1 MGFFDWFSAP
11 KPAPVVIIRNIL
23 GEQIDVVNAREL
35 WGQMLRNRDWRHVN
49 LERVCLQGSDLTG
62 TNMLGA
68 NLKNASL
75 RNCILI
81 GCEIS
86 YADASGC
93 DFSGADMAG
102 CLLYRSETRRA
113 RFDNVLLSEHS
124 DIPGRKVFR
133 TMRVLT

>member
-1 MGFFDWFSAP
+1 MWPWPQEKP
-11 KPAPVVIIRNIL
+11 KPVVIIRDRL
-23 GEQIDVVNAREL
+23 GREIDRVEGVRDL
-35 WGQMLRNRDWRHVN
+35 WGQTLRNRDWRHVN
-49 LERVCLQGSDLTG
+49 LEGVCLQGSDLTG

-75 RNCILI
+75 RNCTLI

-102 CLLYRSETRRA
+102 CLLYRSDTQRA
-113 RFDNVLLSEHS
+113 RFDNVLLSEQS

-133 TMRVLT
+133 TMRVIS